1 MVDADLLAAFLG
13 EGTCT
18 VAPQAEAEVLVGL
31 RSILEQARSH
41 GLPENDER
49 AFVAYLGQR
58 CETDEVLA
66 FLERVDAEAATL
78 AFACRDGD
86 DAALRRFEATYFHE
100 VEVGASRL
108 RCSTDELDEIR
119 QATREALFGA
129 GPGGRPK
136 VLEMTARGDLRAL
149 IRLIALRAGISRRR
163 KEGRHATDG
172 DDAVLALED
181 LGPTASMAL
190 VKAEHRE
197 RFAAALQA
205 AIARLDAKSRTLL
218 RMYELDGVDQ
228 SALARMHRVD
238 RSTVARWLARARKEL
253 LKYTRGELVERF
265 GVRHGELDSFLDVL
279 RSGFEVSVF
288 RLLEGREGV
297 S

>member
-1 MVDADLLAAFLG
+1 MVDADLLAAFLS
-13 EGTCT
+13 EGTRT
-18 VAPQAEAEVLVGL
+18 VVPLADAEVHAGL
-31 RSILEQARSH
+31 RSIVEQARTH

-49 AFVAYLGQR
+49 AFVAYLGRR
-58 CETDEVLA
+58 CETEEVLA

-86 DAALRRFEATYFHE
+86 DAALRQSEATYFHE

-108 RCSTDELDEIR
+108 RCSADELDEIR
-119 QATREALFGA
+119 QATRAALFGV
-129 GPGGRPK
+129 GPDGWPK

-149 IRLIALRAGISRRR
+149 IRLIALRAGISGRR
-163 KEGRHATDG
+163 KQGRHTAAG

-205 AIARLDAKSRTLL
+205 AVARLDAKSRTLL

-265 GVRHGELDSFLDVL
+265 GVRRGELDSFLDVL
-279 RSGFEVSVF
+279 RSGFDVSVF
-288 RLLEGREGV
+288 RLLEGREGML
-297 S
+297 

>member
-1 MVDADLLAAFLG
+1 MVDAELLAAFLSG
-13 EGTCT
+13 GTST
-18 VAPQAEAEVLVGL
+18 VAPVDEGEVVVGL
-31 RSILEQARSH
+31 RFILEQARTH
-41 GLPENDER
+41 GLPEKDEG
-49 AFVAYLGQR
+49 AFVAYLGRR
-58 CETDEVLA
+58 CETEEVVA
-66 FLERVDAEAATL
+66 FLGRVDAEAATL
-78 AFACRDGD
+78 VFACRGGDG
-86 DAALRRFEATYFHE
+86 AALRRFEATYFRE

-108 RCSTDELDEIR
+108 RCSADELDEIR

-129 GPGGRPK
+129 DAGGRPK
-136 VLEMTARGDLRAL
+136 VLGMTARGDLRAL
-149 IRLIALRAGISRRR
+149 IRLIALRAGISGRR
-163 KEGRHATDG
+163 KQGRHVTDG

-197 RFAAALQA
+197 RFAAALEA

-265 GVRHGELDSFLDVL
+265 GVRRGELDSFLDVL

-288 RLLEGREGV
+288 RLLERGEGG
-297 S
+297 

>member
-1 MVDADLLAAFLG
+1 MVDAELLAAFLSG
-13 EGTCT
+13 GTSA
-18 VAPQAEAEVLVGL
+18 VAPVAEAEVLGGL
-31 RSILEQARSH
+31 RLILEQARTH
-41 GLPENDER
+41 GLPEKDEG
-49 AFVAYLGQR
+49 AFVAYLGRR
-58 CETDEVLA
+58 CETVEVVA

-78 AFACRDGD
+78 VFACRDGD
-86 DAALRRFEATYFHE
+86 DAALRRFEATYFRE

-108 RCSTDELDEIR
+108 RCSADELDEIH
-119 QATREALFGA
+119 QATRETLFGA

-136 VLEMTARGDLRAL
+136 VLGMTARGDLRAL
-149 IRLIALRAGISRRR
+149 IRLIALRAGISGRR
-163 KEGRHATDG
+163 KLGRHATDG

-238 RSTVARWLARARKEL
+238 RSTVARWLARARGEL
-253 LKYTRGELVERF
+253 LKYTRGELAERF
-265 GVRHGELDSFLDVL
+265 GVRRAELDSFLDVL

-288 RLLEGREGV
+288 RMLEQREGV